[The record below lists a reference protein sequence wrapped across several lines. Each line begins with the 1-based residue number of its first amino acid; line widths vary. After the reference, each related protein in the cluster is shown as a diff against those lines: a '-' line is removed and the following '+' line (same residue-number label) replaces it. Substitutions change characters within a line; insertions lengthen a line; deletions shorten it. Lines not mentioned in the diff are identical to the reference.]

1 MEMGLGTA
9 IGIVAGFL
17 LAVSWDV
24 FKARRDRGQRQRSAL
39 KNLCREMAG
48 NRKVCSSNL
57 TMLAVEERDIAK
69 RESMGH
75 LNPLER
81 LETGAWSL
89 AYLDLPSALVSDD
102 DLVNRLEVL
111 VSIARRIDNTIESRE
126 HFRIQHIAGAG
137 PFYLNVMAGYANVLR
152 YPQEDLIARIDE
164 AQRELWH
171 HIAPGSRLLEAWLQ
185 KVPGLRGGRRSV
197 SAF

>member
-9 IGIVAGFL
+9 IGIVAGFG
-17 LAVSWDV
+17 LAVAWDI
-24 FKARRDRGQRQRSAL
+24 FKARRDRGRRQRSAL

-57 TMLAVEERDIAK
+57 TMLGVEERDIAK
-69 RESMGH
+69 HESKGH

-111 VSIARRIDNTIESRE
+111 VSITRRIDSTIESRE
-126 HFRIQHIAGAG
+126 HFRIQHVAGANT
-137 PFYLNVMAGYANVLR
+137 FYLTVMAGYANILR

-164 AQRELWH
+164 AQQELWPQ
-171 HIAPGSRLLEAWLQ
+171 IAPGSGLLKAWLR
-185 KVPGLRGGRRSV
+185 KVAGRWGGHGSV
-197 SAF
+197 SAS